1 MLTPAAVSSG
11 PSHALGLHLKPPL
24 AACLSLQ
31 IGINRREADAGKAAA
46 QADWQAPPGLGG
58 GWANAA
64 AGAPAPSSG
73 TGVADPQLAQLLS
86 GVRELC
92 SRLEVQE
99 QQLQQARKEVLQA
112 QQAHPAVASYMD
124 GQQRIVD
131 ERVKEVP
138 ELASPTER

>member
-1 MLTPAAVSSG
+1 
-11 PSHALGLHLKPPL
+11 LGLHLKPPL
-24 AACLSLQ
+24 PACLSLQ

-58 GWANAA
+58 SWANAA
-64 AGAPAPSSG
+64 AAATNGGAPAPSSG

-131 ERVKEVP
+131 ERVEEVP
-138 ELASPTER
+138 ELTSPTER